1 MIVTQTIDSDLII
14 GDLNK
19 CAVCG
24 VYTLRGDK
32 LIPRCPAI
40 TVNSTMKQA
49 SKELVILYRK
59 TIEGKTN
66 V

>member
-1 MIVTQTIDSDLII
+1 MVVTLKIDSDLIV
-14 GDLNK
+14 GELNK
-19 CAVCG
+19 WAIRG

-32 LIPRCPAI
+32 LIPRCPSI
-40 TVNSTMKQA
+40 TVNNTMKQA
-49 SKELVILYRK
+49 DNELAFLYRK

>member
-14 GDLNK
+14 GDLNEW
-19 CAVCG
+19 AIRG

-40 TVNSTMKQA
+40 TVNNTMKQA
-49 SKELVILYRK
+49 SNELVRLYRK